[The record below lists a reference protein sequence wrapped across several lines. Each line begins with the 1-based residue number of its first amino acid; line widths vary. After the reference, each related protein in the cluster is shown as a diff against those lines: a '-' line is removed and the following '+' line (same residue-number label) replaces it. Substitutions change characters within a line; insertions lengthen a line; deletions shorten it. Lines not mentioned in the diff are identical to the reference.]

1 MSREH
6 ACILDHILGRETWG
20 ERLALLGEQE
30 STYGTLLSEAEAFEK
45 VLRVA
50 GVEQEMLVG
59 ICLPMSAEYVIA
71 LLAVYRAGGVSVL
84 LNPSATEHEKQY
96 ILQHSQIS
104 FLVTQG
110 RYDIVEDDPPV
121 QEIQWKKLRL
131 LGPFSQSESD
141 VEPDDCLLLY
151 TSGSTSRPKGVMLT
165 KQSIS
170 ANVRAV
176 ADYLAL
182 SACDRTIVFTP
193 PAYAYAVS
201 QVLTHLWSGGALLPW
216 PSGLRSSVRVL
227 QAIQEH
233 QLTGIAANPTTFS
246 LFHTLRLAHSIS
258 GEYVRYVMIGGQ
270 PLDHRVVSQIVT
282 RFPSA
287 RIVNMYGC
295 TENAPRI
302 AFLWLPPDFSPRET
316 SWPVGQPIHGTHLK
330 IVDRTGKEMP
340 SGQSGEILVSGTSLM
355 RCYWREPALTAER
368 IIDGWFST
376 RDLGLID
383 EEGQLHLTGRIDNII
398 NVGHEKVA
406 PEEVEAVI
414 ASIEG
419 VQEVGV
425 APVEDGLLGH
435 VAVALLVVDT
445 NTAQAKILQKVQEE
459 CIHKLSAAKRPRQV
473 VVVERLPKTL
483 YGKRD
488 RQALAEQA
496 RQMCAPGQR
505 QRRLL

>member
-1 MSREH
+1 MSREQ
-6 ACILDHILGRETWG
+6 AGILEHILGREIWG
-20 ERLALLGEQE
+20 AHPALLGEQA
-30 STYGTLLSEAEAFEK
+30 STYGSLLTEVEAFEK
-45 VLRVA
+45 VLRAA
-50 GVEQEMLVG
+50 GVEQGMLVG
-59 ICLPMSAEYVIA
+59 VCLPMSAEYVIA
-71 LLAVYRAGGVSVL
+71 FLAIYRAGGISVL
-84 LNPSATEHEKQY
+84 LNPLATEHEKRY
-96 ILQHSQIS
+96 ILQHSEMS
-104 FLVTQG
+104 FLITQEKSA
-110 RYDIVEDDPPV
+110 IVEDGPPV
-121 QEIQWKKLRL
+121 QETQWKTLRL
-131 LGPFSQSESD
+131 LGPFSQRECD

-165 KQSIS
+165 RQSIS

-216 PSGLRSSVRVL
+216 PSGLRHPARVL

-233 QLTGIAANPTTFS
+233 QLTGIAANPTTFH
-246 LFHTLRLAHSIS
+246 LFHTLRLEHSIS

-270 PLDHRVVSQIVT
+270 PLDQRVASQIVT

-302 AFLWLPPDFSPRET
+302 AFFWLPPDFSPRDT
-316 SWPVGQPIHGTHLK
+316 SCPVGQPIRGTHLK
-330 IVDRTGKEMP
+330 IVDETGKEMP

-368 IIDGWFST
+368 IVDGWFHT
-376 RDLGLID
+376 HDLGLID
-383 EEGQLHLTGRIDNII
+383 EEGQLHLMGRIDNII

-419 VQEVGV
+419 VLEVGV

-445 NTAQAKILQKVQEE
+445 DKPHAEILQKVREE
-459 CIHKLSAAKRPRQV
+459 SLHKLSTSKRPRQV
-473 VVVERLPKTL
+473 MVVESLPRTL

-496 RQMCAPGQR
+496 RQMCTPRQR